1 MKGLKGMLLLLSAVV
16 LLFASS
22 AQAAQV
28 SPELSKAQELLT
40 RAMSEIGLPKGDGNL
55 MVLTNAG
62 YGQIRAQ
69 STEGFIDLAQQATG
83 CSIGSRS
90 LVILHTSIMEPLCYS
105 IFRKDTGKIVFVKW
119 TGADFEQQVIDAH
132 PAKILTPEGWK
143 AATSGLVGHKAF
155 SVISISLT
163 WAVEPP
169 WALLVAATFHDHFC
183 PGVNS
188 GYIAGQYIMEKMP
201 LGSGEH
207 YVFVTAPGKCAADA
221 LQVMFNTTAGK
232 SSGYSMAIG
241 NETLAKYSSGNV
253 QPAIIAMRVNRKND
267 TCKGVV
273 IGFDWDKANADA
285 GVKDE
290 DLSPQGGPDNPMPWI
305 SRVKMSRELA
315 RLPSEKLMGYVLELK
330 SFSGKANLVDRV
342 AGGDPYALVWNQ

>member
-1 MKGLKGMLLLLSAVV
+1 MKRLLGLVFVFSALGLLS
-16 LLFASS
+16 FSS
-22 AQAAQV
+22 GHAAQV
-28 SPELSKAQELLT
+28 SQEMGKAQATLAK
-40 RAMSEIGLPKGDGNL
+40 AMSEIGLSKGDRNL

-62 YGQIRAQ
+62 YGRIGRET
-69 STEGFIDLAQQATG
+69 TEAFIDMAQQATG

-90 LVILHTSIMEPLCYS
+90 LLILHTSIMEPLCYS
-105 IFRKDTGKIVFVKW
+105 IFRKDTGKMVFLKW
-119 TGADFEQQVIDAH
+119 TGTGFEQQVIDAH

-188 GYIAGQYIMEKMP
+188 GYIAGQYLVEKMP
-201 LGSGEH
+201 LGPGEH

-221 LQVMFNTTAGK
+221 LQMLFNTTAGK

-253 QPAIIAMRVNRKND
+253 QPAIIAMRVNRKSD

-273 IGFDWDKANADA
+273 LGFDWDKANADA

-315 RLPSEKLMGYVLELK
+315 RLPSERLMGYVLELK
-330 SFSGKANLVDRV
+330 SFSGKANLADKV